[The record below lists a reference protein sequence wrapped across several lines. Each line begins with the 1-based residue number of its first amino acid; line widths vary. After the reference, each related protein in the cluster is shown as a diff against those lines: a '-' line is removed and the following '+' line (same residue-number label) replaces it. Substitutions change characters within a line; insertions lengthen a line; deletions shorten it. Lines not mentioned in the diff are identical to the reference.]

1 MSIAR
6 HLKRCFSPLPISFLE
21 NSSLGRRQVVRQRP
35 LEPPFVGS
43 NPSAPASIRVSE
55 SGRVSKMIRPLF
67 TLNEEVKLEEEVKVV
82 RKLREKLTDEG
93 RREREK
99 QDARKAAEGE
109 ERLDAMIRR
118 SIELHGP

>member
-1 MSIAR
+1 M
-6 HLKRCFSPLPISFLE
+6 
-21 NSSLGRRQVVRQRP
+21 
-35 LEPPFVGS
+35 
-43 NPSAPASIRVSE
+43 
-55 SGRVSKMIRPLF
+55 
-67 TLNEEVKLEEEVKVV
+67 NEEVKLEEEVKAV

-109 ERLDAMIRR
+109 DRLDAMIRR

>member
-1 MSIAR
+1 
-6 HLKRCFSPLPISFLE
+6 LK
-21 NSSLGRRQVVRQRP
+21 
-35 LEPPFVGS
+35 
-43 NPSAPASIRVSE
+43 
-55 SGRVSKMIRPLF
+55 
-67 TLNEEVKLEEEVKVV
+67 EEIKLEEEVKVV

-109 ERLDAMIRR
+109 DKLDAMIRR

>member
-1 MSIAR
+1 M
-6 HLKRCFSPLPISFLE
+6 
-21 NSSLGRRQVVRQRP
+21 
-35 LEPPFVGS
+35 
-43 NPSAPASIRVSE
+43 
-55 SGRVSKMIRPLF
+55 
-67 TLNEEVKLEEEVKVV
+67 NEEVKLEEEVKVV

-109 ERLDAMIRR
+109 DRLDAMIRR

>member
-1 MSIAR
+1 
-6 HLKRCFSPLPISFLE
+6 
-21 NSSLGRRQVVRQRP
+21 
-35 LEPPFVGS
+35 
-43 NPSAPASIRVSE
+43 
-55 SGRVSKMIRPLF
+55 
-67 TLNEEVKLEEEVKVV
+67 LNEEVKLEEEVKVV

-109 ERLDAMIRR
+109 DKLDAMIRR

>member
-1 MSIAR
+1 
-6 HLKRCFSPLPISFLE
+6 LK
-21 NSSLGRRQVVRQRP
+21 
-35 LEPPFVGS
+35 
-43 NPSAPASIRVSE
+43 
-55 SGRVSKMIRPLF
+55 
-67 TLNEEVKLEEEVKVV
+67 EEIKLEEVVKVV

-109 ERLDAMIRR
+109 DRLDAMIRR

>member
-1 MSIAR
+1 M
-6 HLKRCFSPLPISFLE
+6 K
-21 NSSLGRRQVVRQRP
+21 
-35 LEPPFVGS
+35 
-43 NPSAPASIRVSE
+43 
-55 SGRVSKMIRPLF
+55 
-67 TLNEEVKLEEEVKVV
+67 EEIKLEEEVKVV

-109 ERLDAMIRR
+109 DKLDAMIRR

>member
-1 MSIAR
+1 M
-6 HLKRCFSPLPISFLE
+6 K
-21 NSSLGRRQVVRQRP
+21 
-35 LEPPFVGS
+35 
-43 NPSAPASIRVSE
+43 
-55 SGRVSKMIRPLF
+55 
-67 TLNEEVKLEEEVKVV
+67 EEIKLEEEVKVV

-109 ERLDAMIRR
+109 DRLDAMIRR